1 MMTTALII
9 SLCVLVLVAYAFDLS
24 SKHTKIPTVIILLI
38 MGYAIHFAV
47 DFFAIKIPNLNQ
59 LLPFV
64 GIIGLILIVLEAGLD
79 LELNKSK
86 KRMVAKSFLSALL
99 PLICLFL
106 IIGFAI
112 NYYSGASIMH
122 SFINAIPFC
131 IISSAIAIPSVQNL
145 SDDKKEFVVYESS
158 MSDIIGVVLFNFFL
172 ANETFGVGSFLVF
185 IGQIILMLLISLV
198 ASIGLAF
205 VIKKIDHHV
214 KFIPIMVMIILIYEI
229 SKVYNLPALLFI
241 LIFGLFLNNLDE
253 LQHFSF
259 IKKLE
264 PKRLNVEVHR
274 FAKLIGEVAFLVRT
288 IFFLLFGYT
297 ITSES
302 LLNIETLPF
311 ALGIIG
317 IIIFIRFIQL
327 RISKTAISPLLF
339 IAPRGLI
346 TIMLFISIPMA
357 KKVSLVNDSLLIQ
370 VIILSALVM
379 MFGLLFGKN
388 NKEIL
393 IPKKNKV
400 VEEDEL

>member
-1 MMTTALII
+1 MTTALII

-259 IKKLE
+259 IRKLE

-346 TIMLFISIPMA
+346 TIMLFISIPLA

>member
-205 VIKKIDHHV
+205 VIKKIDH
-214 KFIPIMVMIILIYEI
+214 
-229 SKVYNLPALLFI
+229 
-241 LIFGLFLNNLDE
+241 
-253 LQHFSF
+253 QH
-259 IKKLE
+259 
-264 PKRLNVEVHR
+264 R
-274 FAKLIGEVAFLVRT
+274 
-288 IFFLLFGYT
+288 
-297 ITSES
+297 
-302 LLNIETLPF
+302 
-311 ALGIIG
+311 
-317 IIIFIRFIQL
+317 
-327 RISKTAISPLLF
+327 
-339 IAPRGLI
+339 
-346 TIMLFISIPMA
+346 
-357 KKVSLVNDSLLIQ
+357 
-370 VIILSALVM
+370 
-379 MFGLLFGKN
+379 
-388 NKEIL
+388 
-393 IPKKNKV
+393 
-400 VEEDEL
+400 

>member
-1 MMTTALII
+1 MTTALII

-112 NYYSGASIMH
+112 NYFSGASIMH